1 MFCSLV
7 LEVFEQVDHNNE
19 ALAVDSFNVYLV
31 WVTGESGRSARN
43 GVFRVALVGVA
54 ELYEVHVDSKALH
67 HLGDG
72 VAMNVVLCRCVGRL
86 GVKFVL
92 R

>member
-7 LEVFEQVDHNNE
+7 PEVFEQVGHNNE
-19 ALAVDSFNVYLV
+19 ALAVGSFNVYLV

-43 GVFRVALVGVA
+43 SVFRVALVGVA
-54 ELYEVHVDSKALH
+54 ELSEVNVDSMAY
-67 HLGDG
+67 LGDG
-72 VAMNVVLCRCVGRL
+72 VAMTVVLYRCVGRL